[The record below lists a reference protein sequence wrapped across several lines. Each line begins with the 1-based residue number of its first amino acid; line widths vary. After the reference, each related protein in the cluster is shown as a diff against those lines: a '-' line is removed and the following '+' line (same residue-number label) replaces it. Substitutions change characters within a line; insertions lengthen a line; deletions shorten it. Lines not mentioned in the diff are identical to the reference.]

1 LRTTAETGF
10 AVGIAMQQEN
20 QTMQLLVSIL
30 FLTPV
35 LLGIVL
41 ISRRWL
47 KILNQIRRDEWRRVP
62 PPEWA
67 AKRGGV
73 DLW

>member
-1 LRTTAETGF
+1 
-10 AVGIAMQQEN
+10 
-20 QTMQLLVSIL
+20 MQLLVFIL
-30 FLTPV
+30 FLMPV

-41 ISRRWL
+41 ISRRWFKTL
-47 KILNQIRRDEWRRVP
+47 SQIRRDEWRRVP

>member
-1 LRTTAETGF
+1 
-10 AVGIAMQQEN
+10 MQQEN
-20 QTMQLLVSIL
+20 RTMQLLVSIL

-35 LLGIVL
+35 LLGVAL
-41 ISRRWL
+41 ILRRWL
-47 KILNQIRRDEWRRVP
+47 KILNQIKRDEWRRVP

>member
-1 LRTTAETGF
+1 
-10 AVGIAMQQEN
+10 MPQEN

-35 LLGIVL
+35 LLCIVL

>member
-1 LRTTAETGF
+1 
-10 AVGIAMQQEN
+10 
-20 QTMQLLVSIL
+20 MQLLVFIL
-30 FLTPV
+30 FLMPV